1 MIIRTGRV
9 KMIITGINELKLKI
23 KELKKK
29 NMTIGFVPTM
39 GYLHKGH
46 ISLVEASKK
55 ENDITII
62 SIFVNPVQF
71 GPGEDYLSYPR
82 DIRKDSELAFE
93 AGVDFIFAPEVA
105 DMYPDGY
112 NTYIEVHEV
121 TDVLCGKSRPG
132 HFRGVA
138 TVVAKLFN
146 IVEPDRAYFGQKDA
160 QQVVVIKRMVQDL
173 NMNVNIVTCPIV
185 REQDGLAMSSRNTYL
200 SPDERKAAT
209 VISKSLFSANAII
222 EQGER
227 STKTI
232 RDFIKGEIQ
241 KEKLAVIDYVEIYDA
256 ENLKSVDTIDCKV
269 LIAAA
274 VKMGNTRLIDNII
287 VEVK

>member
-1 MIIRTGRV
+1 
-9 KMIITGINELKLKI
+9 MIITGINELKLKI

-29 NMTIGFVPTM
+29 NKTIGFVPTM

-71 GPGEDYLSYPR
+71 GPGEDYSSYPR

-93 AGVDFIFAPEVA
+93 AGVDFIFAPDVVH
-105 DMYPDGY
+105 MYPNGY
-112 NTYIEVHEV
+112 NTYIDVHEV

-173 NMNVNIVTCPIV
+173 NMNVNIITCPIV

-209 VISKSLFSANAII
+209 IISKSLFSANALI
-222 EQGER
+222 EKGER

-232 RDFIKGEIQ
+232 TDFIKGEIK
-241 KEKLAVIDYVEIYDA
+241 KEKLAIIDYVEIYDA
-256 ENLKSVDTIDCKV
+256 ENLKSVDTIDCKA

-274 VKMGNTRLIDNII
+274 VKIGNTRLIDNII